1 MGGGGGGGGSNPLV
15 GWGGV
20 GWGGVG
26 GGSHPLCTDGWGVI
40 LPIKLGKT
48 TGNKPLGEGRKPVA
62 IR

>member
-1 MGGGGGGGGSNPLV
+1 MGGGGGGGGLTHW
-15 GWGGV
+15 WGGV
-20 GWGGVG
+20 GWGGGLTHCVQMVG
-26 GGSHPLCTDGWGVI
+26 GSGVI